1 MSERHPMIYNEF
13 DIEAA
18 RKAGHED
25 ERNRI
30 IALLENIATGQK
42 KVIEFNP
49 NRGDN
54 DLREAAC
61 STIYQAIAL
70 IKGEQK

>member
-30 IALLENIATGQK
+30 IALLPSFFETYYGAEDHVKWLTKYILKTAGIKVK
-42 KVIEFNP
+42 K
-49 NRGDN
+49 
-54 DLREAAC
+54 
-61 STIYQAIAL
+61 
-70 IKGEQK
+70 

>member
-30 IALLENIATGQK
+30 IKLLEQDICPDWTITCCDG
-42 KVIEFNP
+42 
-49 NRGDN
+49 
-54 DLREAAC
+54 AC
-61 STIYQAIAL
+61 SAYKDAVAL
-70 IKGEQK
+70 IKGNQK

>member
-1 MSERHPMIYNEF
+1 MTEKHPLIYNEF

-30 IALLENIATGQK
+30 LALLPSFFDTYYKAESHVKQLTKYILQTAG
-42 KVIEFNP
+42 
-49 NRGDN
+49 
-54 DLREAAC
+54 
-61 STIYQAIAL
+61 
-70 IKGEQK
+70 IKAKR

>member
-30 IALLENIATGQK
+30 IKLLQQDVCSDWTVGCCD
-42 KVIEFNP
+42 
-49 NRGDN
+49 G
-54 DLREAAC
+54 AC
-61 STIYQAIAL
+61 SAYQDAIKL